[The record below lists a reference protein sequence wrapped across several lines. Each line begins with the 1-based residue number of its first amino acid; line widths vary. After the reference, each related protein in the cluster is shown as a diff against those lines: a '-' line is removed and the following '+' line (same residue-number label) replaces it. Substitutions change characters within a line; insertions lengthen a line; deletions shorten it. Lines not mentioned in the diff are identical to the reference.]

1 MAAKK
6 NADSQVMIRVD
17 DPSEKRWTIMAA
29 MLGTNTAFALFHG
42 IAQQENYLQLRQIAL
57 LIVISAIP
65 FQAVYFMVY
74 AFVLEYSDRI
84 GEQAHINLQHL
95 ASFCQV
101 VAYLSISGIAIM
113 FYASSWILGVGFTL
127 SGLIA
132 LVLVRMAMTQAQ
144 QLAATE

>member
-1 MAAKK
+1 
-6 NADSQVMIRVD
+6 
-17 DPSEKRWTIMAA
+17 
-29 MLGTNTAFALFHG
+29 
-42 IAQQENYLQLRQIAL
+42 
-57 LIVISAIP
+57 
-65 FQAVYFMVY
+65 MVY

-113 FYASSWILGVGFTL
+113 FYASSWILGISFTL

>member
-1 MAAKK
+1 MTAKK
-6 NADSQVMIRVD
+6 SADRQVMIRVD

-29 MLGTNTAFALFHG
+29 LLGTNTAFALFHG
-42 IAQQENYLQLRQIAL
+42 IAQQGNYLPIRQIAL
-57 LIVISAIP
+57 LIAIIAIP

-74 AFVLEYSDRI
+74 AFVLEYSDRL

-113 FYASSWILGVGFTL
+113 FYATHWVLGAAFTI

-132 LVLVRMAMTQAQ
+132 IVLVRMAISQAQ

>member
-1 MAAKK
+1 MTAKK
-6 NADSQVMIRVD
+6 RADGQVMIRVD

-29 MLGTNTAFALFHG
+29 LLGTNTAIAIFHG
-42 IAQQENYLQLRQIAL
+42 IAQQGNYLPMRQIAL
-57 LIVISAIP
+57 SIVIFAIP

-84 GEQAHINLQHL
+84 GEQAHINLQNL
-95 ASFCQV
+95 AAFCQV
-101 VAYLSISGIAIM
+101 IAYLSISGIAIM
-113 FYASSWILGVGFTL
+113 FYATHWVLGAAFTL

-132 LVLVRMAMTQAQ
+132 MALVRLAMTQAQ